1 MAKRTDMISCEVV
14 EILGTLSTNPKT
26 SWSKMLRRCRW
37 NGSDEIKFDLRD
49 VSGSDPERI
58 SRGITLT
65 EAEAKELKKLLVKH
79 FK

>member
-1 MAKRTDMISCEVV
+1 MAKGTDMISCEVV

-37 NGSDEIKFDLRD
+37 NNSDEIKFDLRD
-49 VSGSDPERI
+49 VSPSDPERI